1 MKIIGLLKLYL
12 ANSYRKKMSSW
23 GRKAMLFVR
32 MDLILS
38 LSAIFSPIAIL
49 FSILTLDDPAYA
61 AILIPFFGW
70 CIASFL
76 ALKFS
81 IYDDLEKINT
91 SKAGMVNFL
100 MFIIAVFSIFIS
112 CQLIIFYYPQ
122 N

>member
-1 MKIIGLLKLYL
+1 MKIIDLLKLYL
-12 ANSYRKKMSSW
+12 ANSYRKKLSSW

-49 FSILTLDDPAYA
+49 FSILTLGDPVYV

-76 ALKFS
+76 AWKFS

-91 SKAGMVNFL
+91 SKAGMINFL